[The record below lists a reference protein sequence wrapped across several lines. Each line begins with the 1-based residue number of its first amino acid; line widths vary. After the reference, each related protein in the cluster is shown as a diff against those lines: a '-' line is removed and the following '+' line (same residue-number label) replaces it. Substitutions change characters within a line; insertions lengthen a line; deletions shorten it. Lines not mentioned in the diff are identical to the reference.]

1 MSLESELKML
11 PREKILPENVLDLL
25 KQNGYVIQGELKL
38 KPQEDT
44 YYDNSEQSLNKSG
57 ASFRIRRKN
66 DGAVVTYKTP
76 INSNEGFKQREEMEV
91 EIPSTYIGED
101 GSMDVKDAISVLK
114 SQFPN
119 AFVPEGLDV
128 AVTVKNN
135 RNKVNVQTPEG
146 TVIELAFDDLNITD
160 AHGSNFKM
168 KNEIESEILS
178 GEPSEL
184 KNVRKIIGEK
194 FDVQD
199 NSLSKY
205 SRAMKEMQEQ
215 KDNLSLEEVTTCAIL
230 SHIIDTQEFEKLKRK
245 GQIIYDYRVEFPKQL
260 ELSNFKEPQ
269 YLMRRMSEVRRQ
281 KNYNPGKVENL
292 EDMFLCYFSDMDYQQ
307 VENELKAFLNKNY
320 YSDEAP
326 ATNRML
332 HSQQVMLVSGLIA
345 KSKEIPEDE
354 QHRLLCMTSGLVHDI
369 GHVPG
374 AHATERVLNQ
384 IDGFFSHEINGRNV
398 IERIVEDKQESITQ
412 AIEEYYKSIGRSYS
426 EEQIENSVQ
435 NIKDQIKKSIEAHS
449 RTNSEKRGIGTVTQI
464 PREVDKICYGISD
477 IVDAIKLR
485 KRNGLSPLEF
495 FEEDWKQKTSN
506 KLGSSFR
513 SNEIR
518 RKLETI
524 ENQIQKKNFGEIV
537 TNIANTVRR
546 REDNEAEKCY
556 YEVEQDAWNVLNGT
570 IKYVAGKRE
579 AGEINTNED
588 KMAKVSTLFAIKL
601 FNQAMKECDGNKE
614 EAWEKTL
621 QEITRSN
628 DVDLLKGVKDIIP
641 KEAVEYVEQ
650 AGEISEEIKKRSG
663 KMEDYFAEGEIL
675 DSTDIENLDNSN
687 RQIKLIPGKKFE
699 VTDLLP
705 WLGSQ
710 WRIPRPVHIRDEY
723 FENSRNETV
732 YWREY
737 EDEKRMDLIVK
748 KPRNKDGVT
757 QIEREKYVIKG
768 DNQKSREAMMGEL
781 KEKYPDL
788 YKSICYNPLTFKI
801 LTKRT
806 NYFNDENA
814 TNKIAI
820 SKDEAY
826 AVIPGINKPVDLPEI
841 IEIEC
846 TDRTKLKEIRRSI
859 ADALKGMGIKLDDVA
874 TKETKRDMA
883 MNIKQAHMAKKKQE
897 DEKQNQTQLE
907 IKRKQEDQEE
917 R

>member
-11 PREKILPENVLDLL
+11 PREKILPEDVLDLL
-25 KQNGYVIQGELKL
+25 KQNGYAIQGELKL

-44 YYDNSEQSLNKSG
+44 YYDNPEQSLNKSG

-91 EIPSTYIGED
+91 EIPKTYIGED
-101 GSMDVKDAISVLK
+101 GSIDVKDAISVLK

-119 AFVPEGLDV
+119 ALVPEGLAV

-160 AHGSNFKM
+160 AHGSNFNM
-168 KNEIESEILS
+168 RNEMESEILS
-178 GEPSEL
+178 GDPNEL
-184 KNVRKIIGEK
+184 NNIRKIIRER
-194 FDVQD
+194 FDIQD

-245 GQIIYDYRVEFPKQL
+245 GQIIYDYRVDFPKQL
-260 ELSNFKEPQ
+260 ELTNFKDPQ

-292 EDMFLCYFSDMDYQQ
+292 EEMFLCYFSDMDYQQ
-307 VENELKAFLNKNY
+307 IENKLKAFLNKNY

-354 QHRLLCMTSGLVHDI
+354 QHRMLCMTSGLVHDI

-398 IERIVEDKQESITQ
+398 IERIVEDKKESIAQ
-412 AIEEYYKSIGRSYS
+412 AIEKYYKSIGKNYS
-426 EEQIENSVQ
+426 AEQMENSIQSV
-435 NIKDQIKKSIEAHS
+435 KEQIKKSIEAHS
-449 RTNSEKRGIGTVTQI
+449 RTNSEKRGIGTVVQI
-464 PREVDKICYGISD
+464 PREVDKICYGTSD

-485 KRNGLSPLEF
+485 KRRGLSPLEF
-495 FEEDWKQKTSN
+495 FEEDWKQKTSK
-506 KLGSSFR
+506 KLGSGFR

-518 RKLETI
+518 RKIETI

-537 TNIANTVRR
+537 TSIANTVRR
-546 REDNEAEKCY
+546 REDDEAEKCY
-556 YEVEQDAWNVLNGT
+556 YEVEQDTWNVLNGT
-570 IKYVAGKRE
+570 IKYVAGKRM
-579 AGEINTNED
+579 AGEIDTSED
-588 KMAKVSTLFAIKL
+588 KVVKVSTLFAIKL
-601 FNQAMKECDGNKE
+601 FNEAMKECEGNKE

-621 QEITRSN
+621 QAITRSN
-628 DVDLLKGVKDIIP
+628 DVDLLNGVKDIIP

-650 AGEISEEIKKRSG
+650 AGEISEEMKRKSG
-663 KMEDYFAEGEIL
+663 SMEQYFTEGEIL
-675 DSTDIENLDNSN
+675 YSTDIENLDNSD
-687 RQIKLIPGKKFE
+687 RQIKLIPAGRFE
-699 VTDLLP
+699 VTDLISN
-705 WLGSQ
+705 LGVQ
-710 WRIPRPVHIRDEY
+710 WKIPRPFHIRDEY
-723 FENSRNETV
+723 FENNRNETV

-737 EDEKRMDLIVK
+737 EEEKRMDLIVK

-757 QIEREKYVIKG
+757 QIEREKYVIRG
-768 DNQKSREAMMGEL
+768 DDKKSREEMMGEL

-788 YKSICYNPLTFKI
+788 YQSIYYNPLTFKI

-806 NYFNDENA
+806 SYINDENP
-814 TNKIAI
+814 TNRITV

-826 AVIPGINKPVDLPEI
+826 AVIPEINKPADLPEI

-846 TDRTKLKEIRRSI
+846 TDRTKLKEIRKSI
-859 ADALKGMGIKLDDVA
+859 ADTLKRMGIKLDDVA

-897 DEKQNQTQLE
+897 EQNKQTQLE
-907 IKRKQEDQEE
+907 IKRKQEEQEE